1 MKLFRRKGF
10 AFLAFL
16 SFITLGFHH
25 IVSEALSGWAKEK
38 DYMGIGFDECTAH
51 ERFFWFGWR
60 KVAVVYPD
68 S

>member
-10 AFLAFL
+10 AFLAFF

-38 DYMGIGFDECTAH
+38 DYMGIG
-51 ERFFWFGWR
+51 
-60 KVAVVYPD
+60 V
-68 S
+68 